1 MHYVN
6 VALTDIERDFQLARA
21 RPRHLAPQPKSSS
34 PRIRKVLSGL
44 IDTLQASQHV
54 LEMLRR
60 FLPNGDK
67 RSRLD
72 RLANRLTMVL
82 AEIRGLTTT

>member
-6 VALTDIERDFQLARA
+6 VALADIERDFQLARA

-44 IDTLQASQHV
+44 IDTLQASQHR
-54 LEMLRR
+54 LEMFRR

-67 RSRLD
+67 RSCLD
-72 RLANRLTMVL
+72 RLANIL